1 MIPYWNIHKICPWII
16 CRKKMS
22 TNLTE
27 NYDIKLQAYFIFHRK
42 RPQFMNT

>member
-1 MIPYWNIHKICPWII
+1 
-16 CRKKMS
+16 MS

-42 RPQFMNT
+42 HPQFMNTWKAETVILQLT